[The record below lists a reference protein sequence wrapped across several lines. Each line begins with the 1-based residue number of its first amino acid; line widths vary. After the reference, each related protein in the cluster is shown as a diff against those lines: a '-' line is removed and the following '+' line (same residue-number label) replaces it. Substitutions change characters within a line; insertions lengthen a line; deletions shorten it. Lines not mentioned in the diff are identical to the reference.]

1 MRSKKGVNA
10 VVNLKACFQMHKNE
24 KLQKKV

>member
-1 MRSKKGVNA
+1 MRSKKGVSA